1 MKKVSHLVDRKIIEQ
16 EAADWLIKL
25 DGDTPLNE
33 AELADL
39 KQWMGRSPIHRKE
52 LLELNQFWQNNV
64 LTELMVP
71 LTSQDQSIT
80 NKLLIWWQQPKRLV
94 LAAYSSALF
103 LAVLSFWLLYQP
115 LQESNGLYVTAVGQQ
130 KTVQLADG
138 SQMELNTNSQVKVM
152 YGDEYRNIYLYQG
165 QVHFEV
171 AKNKDLP
178 FRVYASN
185 GRVQAVGTAFT
196 VRIKDDSLNVLVTE
210 GTVALAAVGAPTDK
224 PVSQQINDIE
234 QVAKSYPIVSSTELG
249 LLDSGQK
256 ASLTFK
262 SQNTSDEQAMDLAI
276 TEVAEDEMSQQ
287 QSWRQGWIVFN
298 GQPLEYAVAEIS
310 RYTTVSIDIAEESV
324 KSIPIGGRFKVGQV
338 DDMFAALESSF
349 GIEIKKLSYNQVE
362 LRKAQEH

>member
-25 DGDTPLNE
+25 DGDAPLSE
-33 AELADL
+33 AELASL
-39 KQWMGRSPIHRKE
+39 KQWMARSPAHRKE

-71 LTSQDQSIT
+71 LTSHNTKPSNSSLT
-80 NKLLIWWQQPKRLV
+80 WLQQPRT
-94 LAAYSSALF
+94 LAIAGYFSILCVAL
-103 LAVLSFWLLYQP
+103 LSFWLLYQP
-115 LQESNGLYVTAVGQQ
+115 LQETNGLYVTAVGQQ
-130 KTVQLADG
+130 KTIELADG
-138 SQMELNTNSQVKVM
+138 SAMQLDTNSQVKVM
-152 YGDEYRNIYLYQG
+152 YGDEFRNIYLYQG
-165 QVHFEV
+165 QAHFDV

-185 GRVQAVGTAFT
+185 GRVQAVGTEFT
-196 VRIKDDSLNVLVTE
+196 VRVQEGSLNVLVTE
-210 GTVALAAVGAPTDK
+210 GRVALAAVGAPTTE
-224 PVSQQINDIE
+224 PESQQVKDIE
-234 QVAKSYPIVSSTELG
+234 QAAKSYPISASTELG

-256 ASLTFK
+256 ASLTFNPQGK
-262 SQNTSDEQAMDLAI
+262 SDEQAMDLAI
-276 TEVAEDEMSQQ
+276 TQVAEDEMSQQ

-362 LRKAQEH
+362 LRKAKEH